1 MSDTISIAMTTYN
14 GERFL
19 REQLDSLYRQSLM
32 PTEIIVCDD
41 ASTDSTTSILEE
53 YKQNHGLTYFV
64 NKARMGYNANF
75 YQAISLCHGNY
86 IALCDQ
92 DDVWQEDKLL
102 KTYQTMKKVENGP
115 TAVSTQVVETDTLLQ
130 PLPARPTQF
139 ISQEPIYSILFDGYS
154 QGCTLLINQALKE
167 AVLPIVSAHQDLQ
180 ECFAYDAVI
189 GIIAASIGTKYN
201 MPDSTMYYRR
211 HQQNALGNLIDH
223 HYTSRQLMNLRPRYH
238 HFTKDARLEALNL
251 IYRYFSESMPEDIR
265 SIYHIAEKMRTAPH
279 LWQGLREM
287 YRLPLPVKKKLE
299 VTLYSTANAILKCL
313 HK

>member
-92 DDVWQEDKLL
+92 DDVWKEDKLL
-102 KTYQTMKKVENGP
+102 KTYQTM
-115 TAVSTQVVETDTLLQ
+115 
-130 PLPARPTQF
+130 
-139 ISQEPIYSILFDGYS
+139 Y
-154 QGCTLLINQALKE
+154 LIIQHLSKMLK
-167 AVLPIVSAHQDLQ
+167 L
-180 ECFAYDAVI
+180 
-189 GIIAASIGTKYN
+189 
-201 MPDSTMYYRR
+201 YY
-211 HQQNALGNLIDH
+211 Q
-223 HYTSRQLMNLRPRYH
+223 
-238 HFTKDARLEALNL
+238 
-251 IYRYFSESMPEDIR
+251 
-265 SIYHIAEKMRTAPH
+265 
-279 LWQGLREM
+279 
-287 YRLPLPVKKKLE
+287 
-299 VTLYSTANAILKCL
+299 
-313 HK
+313 

>member
-1 MSDTISIAMTTYN
+1 MPDTISIALTTCN

-19 REQLDSLYRQSLM
+19 REQLDSLYRQTFK

-41 ASTDSTTSILEE
+41 ASTDATTTILEE
-53 YKQNHGLTYFV
+53 YKQRYNLRYFV
-64 NKARMGYNANF
+64 NKSRLGYNANF

-92 DDVWQEDKLL
+92 DDVWMEDKLL
-102 KTYQTMKKVENGP
+102 KTYRTMKQVENGP
-115 TAVSTQVVETDTLLQ
+115 TAVSTQVLETDTLLR
-130 PLPARPTQF
+130 PLPAQPTRS
-139 ISQEPIYSILFDGYS
+139 ISQEPIYSILFAGYS

-167 AVLPIVSAHQDLQ
+167 TLLPIVTEHEDLR

-201 MPDSTMYYRR
+201 LPDVTMYYRR
-211 HQQNALGNLIDH
+211 HQQNALGNLVDH

-238 HFTKDARLEALNL
+238 HFTKDARLEALQV
-251 IYRYFSESMPEDIR
+251 IYRYLSSQMPEDIR

-287 YRLPLPVKKKLE
+287 YRLPLPATKKIE
-299 VTLYSTANAILKCL
+299 VTLYSTANALLKCL
-313 HK
+313 RK